1 MRSIKVL
8 SILVVIFLLSY
19 SLKAQITLERKYLD
33 AATGFYMVNL
43 ELSGM
48 KYIHKSDVQGYRFL
62 KFYNLD
68 HSLWK
73 TIDCNSFPIPPGGTG
88 SAAAYKFDALYI
100 SETLF
105 NCDSAVE
112 FLYSYAN
119 PSNQFTAVYKEDGTA
134 LLVADS
140 CAPLVKVNIP
150 QQFRPIY
157 NTPQGTKLI
166 LSDKDG
172 YARVYNLP
180 CNLSVGID
188 QMKINSNDAFDFE
201 LYPNP
206 SFYESC
212 IKYSLPIDVE
222 NAKVL
227 LFDVNGKLVKEY
239 KVDNSFNSL
248 FIDQREIPAGTYFY
262 SIATSDKVLATK
274 TAIILK

>member
-1 MRSIKVL
+1 MKSIK
-8 SILVVIFLLSY
+8 ILIIWVVFFLLSY

-73 TIDCNSFPIPPGGTG
+73 TIDCNSFPVQPIPMGGFN
-88 SAAAYKFDALYI
+88 YKFDALYI

-105 NCDSAVE
+105 DCDSAVE
-112 FLYSYAN
+112 FLYTSIGN
-119 PSNQFTAVYKEDGTA
+119 STQFTAVYKEDGTA

-188 QMKINSNDAFDFE
+188 QMKIKSNDAFDFE

-212 IKYSLPIDVE
+212 IKYSLPIDVG